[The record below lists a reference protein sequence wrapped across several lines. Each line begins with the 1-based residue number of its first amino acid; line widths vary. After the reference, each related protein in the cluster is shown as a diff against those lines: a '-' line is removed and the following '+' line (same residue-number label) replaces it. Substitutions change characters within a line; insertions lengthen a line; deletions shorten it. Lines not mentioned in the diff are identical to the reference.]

1 MHLLDG
7 GKEGML
13 TPLPLPMPGLGI
25 QLSVTADEL
34 AAAASDALDTQMAWG
49 IDGGRSEHRTE
60 FSIAALGSL
69 LITSGRTTPVALSYS
84 QGERVTVEMCYAGTS
99 RFREGITDLRS
110 TGGEVLVFPN
120 AGGILCGGLHS
131 GISFSLEKQ
140 RLVRTAQAM
149 WNCDISM
156 ELETP
161 HVLGGVERRGRSSPL
176 FELFR
181 YIDRVL
187 LEEPY
192 LADGLALDDQA
203 YRLVAIEIAQKAYPA
218 QLARRQTGKRRW
230 SSSLD
235 ELVDYIASNRCSAI
249 TLTELEEQGNYSR
262 RHLQN
267 LFRER
272 FGCTPMQFVRRQR
285 LTAAMEL
292 LQAAEEGTTV
302 SRVARDCG
310 YRSISNFSS
319 DFQRV
324 FGVQPSQVLRR
335 STRQQTRS
343 RSSLSTG

>member
-49 IDGGRSEHRTE
+49 INGG
-60 FSIAALGSL
+60 
-69 LITSGRTTPVALSYS
+69 P
-84 QGERVTVEMCYAGTS
+84 
-99 RFREGITDLRS
+99 
-110 TGGEVLVFPN
+110 
-120 AGGILCGGLHS
+120 
-131 GISFSLEKQ
+131 
-140 RLVRTAQAM
+140 
-149 WNCDISM
+149 
-156 ELETP
+156 
-161 HVLGGVERRGRSSPL
+161 SPL

-203 YRLVAIEIAQKAYPA
+203 YRLVAIAIAQKAYPA
-218 QLARRQTGKRRW
+218 QLARQQTGKRRW

-249 TLTELEEQGNYSR
+249 TLTELEEQSNYSR

-285 LTAAMEL
+285 LTAAMEK
-292 LQAAEEGTTV
+292 LQAAEERTTV

-319 DFQRV
+319 DFQRF
-324 FGVQPSQVLRR
+324 FGEQPSQVLRR

-343 RSSLSTG
+343 RSSPPSPD